1 METKEWIIKYFK
13 DTSKPPYWRRI
24 TIYISSFFK
33 TSWALMN
40 WLSVYETASGWL
52 IVEQHHAF
60 ETSLKTWFLFSC
72 NNSPYFFQ
80 AYQLLKHMILTWR
93 TCGSCQFI
101 EIIVRIHHSR
111 QWLFWK
117 KEKIMYVCNAHTWS
131 LKITALCDHLCIT
144 KILSKN
150 WSWLFEMCYVETIV
164 QCIAEWSYTIFY
176 LRRCCTLICRI

>member
-1 METKEWIIKYFK
+1 MRGLLTHRLFWVQEVAWQPWKLVEGLGSTLGNKWINKYFK

-40 WLSVYETASGWL
+40 WLSLYETASGWL

-72 NNSPYFFQ
+72 NLSPYFFQ
-80 AYQLLKHMILTWR
+80 AYQLLKHLILTWR

-117 KEKIMYVCNAHTWS
+117 KET
-131 LKITALCDHLCIT
+131 
-144 KILSKN
+144 IL
-150 WSWLFEMCYVETIV
+150 
-164 QCIAEWSYTIFY
+164 
-176 LRRCCTLICRI
+176 